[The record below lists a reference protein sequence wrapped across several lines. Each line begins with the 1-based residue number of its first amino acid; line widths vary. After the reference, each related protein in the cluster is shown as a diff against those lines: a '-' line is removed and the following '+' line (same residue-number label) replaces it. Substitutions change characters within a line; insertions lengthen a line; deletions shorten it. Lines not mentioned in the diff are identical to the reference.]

1 MNVSVLTTWLWN
13 GRRALLGWTLG
24 VVLVGGGYAAFWPTL
39 DNPELQQ
46 LLENYPQ
53 AILEAIGYTEIST
66 PQGYLN
72 ATIYGLVVA
81 VLLLVFAVMTGT
93 RLIAG
98 DEEAGT
104 LDLVQAHP
112 VSRPSLALQRFA
124 AFTVAVVVIAA
135 VFWVVMVAIA
145 GPAQF
150 RDISPAL
157 LAAAHVHLALFTVM
171 FGSITF
177 AIGAATG
184 RRGPA
189 LAAGAAIGVIAY
201 AAAGLLPQVDGLEWT
216 QDYSAFTWLNGSEPL
231 KNGIDA
237 GHALL
242 MLGLTL
248 VFVGLG
254 TFGYRRRD
262 IAV

>member
-1 MNVSVLTTWLWN
+1 MNAPVLTAWLRAS
-13 GRRALLGWTLG
+13 RRTLLGWSVG
-24 VVLVGGGYAAFWPTL
+24 VVLVGGLYAGFWPTL
-39 DNPELQQ
+39 DNPELQE

-53 AILEAIGYTEIST
+53 AILEAIGYTDVST

-81 VLLLVFAVMTGT
+81 VLLLVFAVVMGT
-93 RLIAG
+93 RLVAG

-124 AFTVAVVVIAA
+124 AFAAAVVLIVA
-135 VFWVVMVAIA
+135 VFWLVMVAIA
-145 GPAQF
+145 GPARF
-150 RDISPAL
+150 SEISPAQ

-171 FGSITF
+171 FGSLTF
-177 AIGAATG
+177 AVGAATG

-189 LAAGAAIGVIAY
+189 LATGAVVGVVAY

-216 QDYSAFTWLNGSEPL
+216 RDYSAFTWLNGSEPL
-231 KNGIDA
+231 RNGVD
-237 GHALL
+237 GRHVLL
-242 MLGLTL
+242 MLAITL
-248 VFVGLG
+248 ALVAGG

>member
-1 MNVSVLTTWLWN
+1 MNASVFTKWLWD

-24 VVLVGGGYAAFWPTL
+24 VVLVGGIYAAFWPTL
-39 DNPELQQ
+39 DNPELQE

-53 AILEAIGYTEIST
+53 AILEAIGYTEVST

-81 VLLLVFAVMTGT
+81 VLLLVFAVLTGT

-104 LDLVQAHP
+104 LDLIQAHP
-112 VSRPSLALQRFA
+112 VSRPSLALARFA
-124 AFTVAVVVIAA
+124 AFTAAVVVIAA
-135 VFWVVMVAIA
+135 AFWVVMVAIS

-150 RDISPAL
+150 SEISPAR

-189 LAAGAAIGVIAY
+189 LAAGAALGVIAY

-216 QDYSAFTWLNGSEPL
+216 RDYSAFTWLNGSEPL
-231 KNGIDA
+231 MNGIDA

-242 MLGLTL
+242 MLGICL
-248 VFVGLG
+248 VFVALG
-254 TFGYRRRD
+254 TLGYRRRD